1 MSAKRMNGKLRVD
14 QIKSR
19 VIIWTRVG
27 DTMDQNGSW
36 LLLSECMWFNVPMDT
51 YGVIDESFQ
60 AVDCTGT
67 DNQTT
72 KRKYNLPQK
81 TNTKT

>member
-14 QIKSR
+14 QINSR

-36 LLLSECMWFNVPMDT
+36 LLLSECMWFNVPFDT
-51 YGVIDESFQ
+51 NRSFHRRVFPGSQ
-60 AVDCTGT
+60 LHW
-67 DNQTT
+67 
-72 KRKYNLPQK
+72 Y
-81 TNTKT
+81 

>member
-1 MSAKRMNGKLRVD
+1 
-14 QIKSR
+14 
-19 VIIWTRVG
+19 
-27 DTMDQNGSW
+27 MDQNGSW